1 MSLNIVAECLMAQ
14 VKAPL
19 AFKEYERGLN
29 PVDEIT
35 LFDLAEIKQRK
46 IDTAYIIYHPASWAE
61 YDSSYNPCTC
71 PYSDTLELY
80 VFDYEGR
87 IIQSTSFQQLGDY
100 SSTDRYDSL
109 GNSISRT
116 LYRRNGAKT
125 SSHTISLNLSDTT
138 NYKNIVKRLKD
149 GNDSLI
155 TEFSFWKFK
164 NGLDTAIIITRR
176 FNAHG
181 KLIEVQSSVSKKNA
195 REIDDDTGE
204 ATYHF
209 KYDYDDEGRLIY
221 FRDIYSNKYKKISY
235 PFYGKLTE
243 IYDVKTDNLDDREI
257 KMINKENGI
266 ITVTFDNKRII
277 LTPLEKGSKLINLK
291 AIITSGKLPLM
302 EYQEIVYK

>member
-1 MSLNIVAECLMAQ
+1 
-14 VKAPL
+14 
-19 AFKEYERGLN
+19 
-29 PVDEIT
+29 
-35 LFDLAEIKQRK
+35 
-46 IDTAYIIYHPASWAE
+46 AE

-155 TEFSFWKFK
+155 TEFS
-164 NGLDTAIIITRR
+164 
-176 FNAHG
+176 
-181 KLIEVQSSVSKKNA
+181 
-195 REIDDDTGE
+195 
-204 ATYHF
+204 
-209 KYDYDDEGRLIY
+209 
-221 FRDIYSNKYKKISY
+221 
-235 PFYGKLTE
+235 
-243 IYDVKTDNLDDREI
+243 
-257 KMINKENGI
+257 
-266 ITVTFDNKRII
+266 
-277 LTPLEKGSKLINLK
+277 
-291 AIITSGKLPLM
+291 
-302 EYQEIVYK
+302 